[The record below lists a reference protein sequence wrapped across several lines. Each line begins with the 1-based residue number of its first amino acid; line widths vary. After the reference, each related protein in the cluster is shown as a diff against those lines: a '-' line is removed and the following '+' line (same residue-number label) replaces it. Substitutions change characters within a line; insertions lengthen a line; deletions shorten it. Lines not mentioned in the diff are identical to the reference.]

1 VLDFRRTFN
10 VVYSTPMLPRSI
22 AAIIV
27 CAGACMLADCGIK
40 GPLRLPPGKTAPEP
54 TGLPPGAVPP
64 TTLPPKSP
72 ETTPSADVPP
82 TKDDTR

>member
-1 VLDFRRTFN
+1 
-10 VVYSTPMLPRSI
+10 MLPRSI
-22 AAIIV
+22 VIII
-27 CAGACMLADCGIK
+27 CAVAFIIGGCGIK

-64 TTLPPKSP
+64 TTLPPKPP

>member
-1 VLDFRRTFN
+1 MVLDSSEPR
-10 VVYSTPMLPRSI
+10 VVYSIPMVPRSI
-22 AAIIV
+22 VIMVIATL
-27 CAGACMLADCGIK
+27 MLAGCGIK

-72 ETTPSADVPP
+72 DTTPDTPSTTP
-82 TKDDTR
+82 KDSTQ